1 MRKRILIPYVLI
13 VLSIGAGDAPS
24 WAHHAE
30 QHRLPAAMREIR
42 FDQRLREQVPH
53 DLTFRDEEGNAMR
66 LGDLF
71 GEKPVILTFAYYD
84 CPMLCPLVLEGL
96 LRSLRAVSFTIGEQ
110 FTIVTVSIDPDEA
123 PSLAA
128 ATKQRYVNAYD
139 RPGAAAGWHFLT
151 GDAAAIEPLTR
162 TVGFRYAYDAAKDD
176 YAHAAGIVILTPQ
189 GVVARYLFGIEFAPR
204 DVRLGLIEAADHT
217 IGSPIDQLL
226 LRCYQYDPAT
236 GAYGLLTMKFL
247 RLAGVFTV
255 LGLGGLVIT
264 MLRR

>member
-1 MRKRILIPYVLI
+1 M
-13 VLSIGAGDAPS
+13 
-24 WAHHAE
+24 
-30 QHRLPAAMREIR
+30 
-42 FDQRLREQVPH
+42 
-53 DLTFRDEEGNAMR
+53 
-66 LGDLF
+66 
-71 GEKPVILTFAYYD
+71 
-84 CPMLCPLVLEGL
+84 
-96 LRSLRAVSFTIGEQ
+96 SFTIGEH

-151 GDAAAIEPLTR
+151 GDATAIEPLTR
-162 TVGFRYAYDAAKDD
+162 TVGFRYAKDAAKDA
-176 YAHAAGIVILTPQ
+176 YAHAAGIVILTPE

-236 GAYGLLTMKFL
+236 GAYGLLTMKIL